1 MDFDKLLGEL
11 SGQSRSEQLIAALVE
26 TAQTMGRYFMELQA
40 QGFTRAEALHM
51 TVAFQTAFMQAHR
64 PQHGPD

>member
-11 SGQSRSEQLIAALVE
+11 SGKAQVDQMIAALVE

-40 QGFTRAEALHM
+40 QGFTRAEALQM
-51 TVAFQTAFMQAHR
+51 TVAFQTALMLSQGT
-64 PQHGPD
+64 QGGPD